1 MKPYRLDINSG
12 EITRLAEN
20 KDIQN
25 PVTSWVA
32 DNRGILRAAVSVEEG
47 TTTHLLYR
55 EQEDMPFR
63 SLISS
68 NWKDMITPLF
78 FDADNTHIIALSN
91 LDRDKTALIR
101 LDPDKPDQQE
111 ILYNNEE
118 VDVWWAEQ
126 SVRTGGV
133 ASIYYI
139 TDRKY
144 TIYPDTI
151 LHQVAEQ
158 VTKLLPVKK
167 YISAVMTIQCLISLC
182 VPMLM

>member
-1 MKPYRLDINSG
+1 MFEPYRLDINSG

-78 FDADNTHIIALSN
+78 FDADNTYH
-91 LDRDKTALIR
+91 
-101 LDPDKPDQQE
+101 
-111 ILYNNEE
+111 
-118 VDVWWAEQ
+118 
-126 SVRTGGV
+126 
-133 ASIYYI
+133 
-139 TDRKY
+139 
-144 TIYPDTI
+144 
-151 LHQVAEQ
+151 
-158 VTKLLPVKK
+158 
-167 YISAVMTIQCLISLC
+167 SL
-182 VPMLM
+182 V